1 MQTEG
6 AILMGRRVTEKRMVP
21 DPSMTDAEY
30 WHQFRQET
38 ERAERK
44 GRKADHEIGKV
55 EVDENAITRIGAL
68 VFIRRRLDH
77 HERAAERFKSSY
89 EALYGA
95 GNPALDPSRVQVD
108 TSPIAHDAGMAAR
121 VDRGRELRA
130 VHDHLGKPAFDRL
143 VALLV
148 LCVPA
153 GEGLHWR
160 PRSEAVTQV
169 LADLNELAMQWG
181 LAPIAAD

>member
-1 MQTEG
+1 MAQK
-6 AILMGRRVTEKRMVP
+6 IIEKRRVP

-30 WHQFRQET
+30 LYQHRREA
-38 ERAERK
+38 ERAQRE
-44 GRKADHEIGKV
+44 GRRPRADLHKIEV
-55 EVDENAITRIGAL
+55 ESNAITRIGAL